1 MLGLLAACEA
11 DPEMMVPMGGA
22 EPPAKL
28 KDLCISSLN
37 ALVDLEMP
45 CHQWSPYPN
54 VDPMAISA
62 LARGAK
68 LFASDSQSARWRE
81 VAGNVADAW
90 MNAKVDPKER
100 KDPSVHF
107 GYRNSPGTMTFTYM
121 NKEGRVQQF
130 YYLTGHWIQAF
141 SDLYAATG
149 DKRYRE
155 RAEAMISYLCGD
167 NPFHVRLLNEIGGV
181 YNWTDDTDGDGIEDK
196 LKQDMYPE
204 ASAFTQIGILSLV
217 KTLK

>member
-1 MLGLLAACEA
+1 
-11 DPEMMVPMGGA
+11 MMVPMGGA

-68 LFASDSQSARWRE
+68 LFASDPQSARWHE

-217 KTLK
+217 KTIK